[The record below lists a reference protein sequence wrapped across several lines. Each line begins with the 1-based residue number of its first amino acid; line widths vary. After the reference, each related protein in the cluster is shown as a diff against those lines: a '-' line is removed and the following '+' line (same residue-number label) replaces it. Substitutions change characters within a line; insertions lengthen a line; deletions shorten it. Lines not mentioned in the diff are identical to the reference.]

1 MSDVLTPGIDELRN
15 WIGRTETVHDTLT
28 PRLARELTAS
38 IGGSDE
44 LPALGTPAP
53 YAAHWLLAPHTVTAG
68 RIGADGHPMRGGF
81 LPPVSLPRRMWAGG
95 SLQFHQPLRV
105 GDAVERRTRIADV
118 AMKSGRSGTLC
129 FVTLEHEVFSPRGL
143 AITERQDVVYRDLA
157 PPSAVV
163 SPAIPAEGPP
173 PAEGPLPE
181 WRREMRADPVLLFRY
196 SAITF
201 NGHRIHY
208 DRDYAIREEFYPG
221 LVVHGPLQATLLLG
235 YAAEILGRH
244 PAAFSF
250 RGVSPLFDFQNFALM
265 ANRNES
271 GLSLW
276 IEAENGVRTMQ
287 AEAK

>member
-1 MSDVLTPGIDELRN
+1 MSDILTPGIDELRN
-15 WIGRTETVHDTLT
+15 WIGREETVRDTLT
-28 PRLARELTAS
+28 PRLARELSAT

-44 LPALGTPAP
+44 LPAPGAPAP

-68 RIGADGHPMRGGF
+68 RIGTDGHPLRGGF

-95 SLQFHQPLRV
+95 SLQFHDPLRI
-105 GDAVERRTRIADV
+105 GDDIERRTRIADV
-118 AMKSGRSGTLC
+118 TMKSGRSGTLC
-129 FVTLEHEVFSPRGL
+129 FVTLDHQVLSPRGL

-157 PPSAVV
+157 PPSADAKAPQKV
-163 SPAIPAEGPP
+163 EGP
-173 PAEGPLPE
+173 APE
-181 WRREMRADPVLLFRY
+181 WRREMQAGPVLLFRY

-208 DRDYAIREEFYPG
+208 DRDYAMREEFYPG

-235 YAAEILGRH
+235 FAAEILGQH

-250 RGVSPLFDFQNFALM
+250 RGVSPLFDFQKFTLA
-265 ANRNES
+265 AVRNGD
-271 GLSLW
+271 GLTLW
-276 IEAENGVRTMQ
+276 VEAEDGVRTMQ

>member
-1 MSDVLTPGIDELRN
+1 MSDSLKPGIDELRD
-15 WIGRTETVHDTLT
+15 WIGRTETVVDTLT

-38 IGGSDE
+38 LGGSDA
-44 LPALGTPAP
+44 LPEPGSAAP
-53 YAAHWLLAPHTVTAG
+53 FAAHWLLAPHTVTAG
-68 RIGADGHPMRGGF
+68 RIGPDGHPMRGGF

-95 SLQFHQPLRV
+95 SLQFHQPLLV

-118 AMKSGRSGTLC
+118 TMKTGRSGTLC
-129 FVTLEHEVFSPRGL
+129 FVTLEHEVISPRGL

-157 PPSAVV
+157 PAADAK
-163 SPAIPAEGPP
+163 PAAPAQRPAEWQRELQAGPV
-173 PAEGPLPE
+173 
-181 WRREMRADPVLLFRY
+181 MLFRY

-208 DRDYAIREEFYPG
+208 DRDYAMREEFYPG

-235 YAAEILGRH
+235 FGAEILGRH
-244 PAAFSF
+244 PVAFSF
-250 RGVSPLFDFQNFALM
+250 RGVSPLFDFQKFTLM
-265 ANRNES
+265 AGRNEA

>member
-15 WIGRTETVHDTLT
+15 WIGREEIVRDTLT
-28 PRLARELTAS
+28 PRLARELSAT

-44 LPALGTPAP
+44 LPEPGSAAP
-53 YAAHWLLAPHTVTAG
+53 YAAHWLLAPHIVTAG

-95 SLQFHQPLRV
+95 SLQFHDHFLV

-118 AMKSGRSGTLC
+118 TMKAGRSGTLC
-129 FVTLEHEVFSPRGL
+129 FVTLEHELFSPRGL

-157 PPSAVV
+157 PAAVV
-163 SPAIPAEGPP
+163 P
-173 PAEGPLPE
+173 PAPAAPGPVAE

-208 DRDYAIREEFYPG
+208 DREYAMREEFYPG

-235 YAAEILGRH
+235 YAAEIFGRH

-250 RGVSPLFDFQNFALM
+250 RGVSPLFDFQKFALL
-265 ANRNES
+265 ADKNED
-271 GLSLW
+271 GLGLW